1 MNHGIRRTY
10 IYNDRRYG
18 MYQPNGY
25 GQQYPG
31 QKLPGQQY
39 PQGVPIGDDKFKFD
53 PVSIIFTSTFGA
65 PEIDSVIVERLLFF
79 FFIRFTE

>member
-1 MNHGIRRTY
+1 
-10 IYNDRRYG
+10 

-53 PVSIIFTSTFGA
+53 PVSKLSIFIFVSHTDKLWGNRN
-65 PEIDSVIVERLLFF
+65 I
-79 FFIRFTE
+79 